1 MNYDISAGMRK
12 LEQLEKQERLLANK
26 EKITRQKRND
36 RRCFIVGEIFLDVF
50 PEFLSLQPKLNVQDN
65 EREFRALRDFL
76 SAIAAEGISPT
87 SYLR

>member
-26 EKITRQKRND
+26 EKITRQKLND
-36 RRCFIVGEIFLDVF
+36 RRCFIVGEIFLEVF

-76 SAIAAEGISPT
+76 SAIAAEGISPAQ
-87 SYLR
+87 YLR